1 MKQLFYNAII
11 VNDNRSFEGY
21 VVIDNE
27 FITEVG
33 EGQPT
38 DDIVADV
45 KVDFEGDMLLPGV
58 IDTHV
63 HFRDGG
69 NGNPKGD
76 IASESRAALAGGVT
90 TYFDMPNTTPPTIDR
105 EALEMKTAKAQAD
118 SAVNYAFYLGAT
130 NSNYSELA
138 DADYTRVP
146 GVKLFMGASTGNMLV
161 DNQSTIAR
169 IFSGIKHPIAVH
181 AESQNDITE
190 ATAEVRG
197 QYSDGEEVPIYRHP
211 DIRPRLACINAA
223 KTAVRLARQT
233 GAHLHLLHLSTADE
247 VKLFMPDL
255 DCQSKSIT
263 TETCPHYLIFGGKED
278 YDRRGARVKCNPAIK
293 EKTDRDELRRAIVD
307 GRIDVIATDHAP
319 HLPADKQGG
328 ALKAASGMPG
338 VQFSLPLMLT
348 LTDQIEGLTVERV
361 VQLMSHN
368 PAIIFKIDRRGF
380 IAPGYH
386 ADIVRVKKETW
397 TITDNDVV
405 SRCGWTPY
413 DGLKSSYKVVGT
425 WVNGGSEALACR
437 FSGKND

>member
-21 VVIDNE
+21 VVVDNE
-27 FITEVG
+27 FIAEVG
-33 EGQPT
+33 EGRPA
-38 DDIVADV
+38 DDIAADV

-76 IASESRAALAGGVT
+76 IATESRAALVGGVT

-105 EALEMKTAKAQAD
+105 EALKIKSAKAHAD

-130 NSNYSELA
+130 NSNYNELA
-138 DADYTRVP
+138 EADYTRVP

-169 IFSGIKHPIAVH
+169 IFEGIKQPIAVH
-181 AESQNDITE
+181 AESQTEITK

-197 QYSDGEEVPIYRHP
+197 QYADGEEVPVYRHP
-211 DIRPRLACINAA
+211 DIRPRVACVEAA

-233 GAHLHLLHLSTADE
+233 GARLHLLHLSTADE
-247 VKLFMPDL
+247 VNMFTPDL
-255 DCQSKSIT
+255 DCQKKSIT
-263 TETCPHYLIFGGKED
+263 TETCPHYLIFGGRED
-278 YDRRGARVKCNPAIK
+278 YERLGSRVKCNPSIK
-293 EKTDRDELRRAIVD
+293 EKADRDELRRAIVD
-307 GRIDVIATDHAP
+307 GRIDVVATDHAP

-348 LTDQIEGLTVERV
+348 LTDEIEGLTVERV
-361 VQLMSHN
+361 VQLLSHN
-368 PAIIFKIDRRGF
+368 PSIIFEIDRRGF

-386 ADIVRVKKETW
+386 ADIVRVKKEQG
-397 TITDNDVV
+397 TISDSDVV

-413 DGLKSSYKVVGT
+413 NGFKTSYKVVKT
-425 WVNGGSEALACR
+425 WVNGGSEPQACR
-437 FSGKND
+437 FSRKND